1 MKAYEFPRQGGLPAR
16 AAVQN
21 QVDCK
26 LLFQKPCYS
35 GMVSTRGIK
44 PKFDIGERVLCYEPD
59 PKKIKMLY
67 DAKIIDVQPS
77 NKVINKPLIRIRVD

>member
-1 MKAYEFPRQGGLPAR
+1 MIFLKHGGLQAR
-16 AAVQN
+16 VALQKEVN
-21 QVDCK
+21 CK
-26 LLFQKPCYS
+26 HLFQKFWYC

-77 NKVINKPLIRIRVD
+77 NKVINTLIMRNLI